1 MNVKI
6 KKLSDNAVIPVKAT
20 SGSAAY
26 DVFLPRDYRISP
38 GRQVL
43 PLDLSIELPHGYQAM
58 IEPRSGFSAKGFE
71 GESNPSY
78 PCPCRYDAD
87 VIQGKID
94 SDHRGNIGV
103 IVKSKDCFTAL
114 KGTRVA
120 QLTIQKVED
129 ADFVECEEL
138 SETERG
144 AGGFGHTGT
153 L

>member
-1 MNVKI
+1 MEVKI
-6 KKLSDNAVIPVKAT
+6 KKLSENAIIPVKAT

-26 DVFLPRDYRISP
+26 DVFLPRNYRIRP

-71 GESNPSY
+71 GESNPGY
-78 PCPCRYDAD
+78 PCRYDAD

-129 ADFVECEEL
+129 AYFVECDQL

-144 AGGFGHTGT
+144 SGGFGHTGT
-153 L
+153 NKI

>member
-1 MNVKI
+1 MKVKI
-6 KKLSDNAVIPVKAT
+6 KKLSDDAVIPVKAT
-20 SGSAAY
+20 VGSAAY
-26 DVFLPRDYRISP
+26 DVFLPRDYRITV
-38 GRQVL
+38 GRQIL

-71 GESNPSY
+71 GESNPGY
-78 PCPCRYDAD
+78 PCRYDAD
-87 VIQGKID
+87 VIPGKID

-103 IVKSKDCFTAL
+103 IVKSNERFTAL